1 MFSHLNVFS
10 RWKLTPCCPKIRQTT
25 PSSHILF
32 SLALLFCAIL
42 GQTFY
47 KYLLLFPTLR
57 IFSRVCSMSSTTSFP
72 SPAPGG
78 PGNADRAIATQW
90 LQLMEET
97 SHTITQGRRNLGW
110 LLSELAKWEKKPWY
124 PKYATIFLNEFSNT
138 NLSCSIATNS
148 C

>member
-1 MFSHLNVFS
+1 MFSHLNIFS
-10 RWKLTPCCPKIRQTT
+10 RWKLAPCYVTIRLTT

-32 SLALLFCAIL
+32 SLALLLCAIL

-47 KYLLLFPTLR
+47 KYLLLFPILR
-57 IFSRVCSMSSTTSFP
+57 IFSHMCSMSSTTSFP

-97 SHTITQGRRNLGW
+97 SHTITHGRRNLGW
-110 LLSELAKWEKKPWY
+110 LLTEVAKWEKKSWY
-124 PKYATIFLNEFSNT
+124 PKYATIFFKMSSVTLT
-138 NLSCSIATNS
+138 
-148 C
+148 